1 MIFYLVTKY
10 KYYHKPTYSSIE
22 NSLKNMKDLCDRNKV
37 TELALPKIGCGLDLL
52 DWKLVSRII
61 DEVFENSNIKLTVYL
76 FNKDKQQEP
85 QENY

>member
-1 MIFYLVTKY
+1 
-10 KYYHKPTYSSIE
+10 
-22 NSLKNMKDLCDRNKV
+22 MKDLCDRNKV